1 VTRVDS
7 SLDRRRICASSLS
20 ASPPS
25 LGLKHNAVGRF
36 PKMDINRDAPA
47 VASTEA
53 FIRAPL
59 DVVWSLLTN
68 IAEWNRWTSRRLIYA
83 VPSLPERNFVG
94 NLVGLLSSPYSRKS
108 SRSDESHGRDERWA
122 SVRSTFGHSR
132 RTRRCAGPDRGI
144 F

>member
-1 VTRVDS
+1 
-7 SLDRRRICASSLS
+7 
-20 ASPPS
+20 
-25 LGLKHNAVGRF
+25 
-36 PKMDINRDAPA
+36 MDINRDAPA